1 MPNWEE
7 PPIHMD
13 LVAFDST
20 VVACN
25 SLLIDNGF
33 LMALRDPQV
42 VATAS
47 RFGDAVDLLE
57 GWPD

>member
-1 MPNWEE
+1 
-7 PPIHMD
+7 MD

-20 VVACN
+20 VVAGN

-42 VATAS
+42 VAMAS

>member
-13 LVAFDST
+13 LVSLDST
-20 VVACN
+20 VVAGN
-25 SLLIDNGF
+25 NVLVQDGF
-33 LMALRDPQV
+33 LLALREKRV
-42 VATAS
+42 IEAA
-47 RFGDAVDLLE
+47 REFGDPVDLLE